1 MKLRELLSSQPGDP
15 VCDWQDR
22 LVRALLRADTLA
34 VYARLCVRTLAPTR
48 GAAARRSVRP
58 PDAAKADLVWRVL
71 KSLSTI
77 ARFVD
82 NSLRQELLTA
92 LAHTQLLEH
101 AARAL
106 LHAAQSIQPAS
117 SAGTSGAAA
126 ASGTGLPP
134 DSWTTVSGVAT
145 TFADV
150 LSCLVGADLG
160 TSALCPRPRERD
172 ASVEVSQNSR
182 QLQLLEQLRPL
193 LAGHC
198 VQLCAGWASLCAA
211 MTVRQRAA
219 DGSAPQGL
227 VPTASQLWHGLPSE
241 LIRPLQLPPHA
252 TVSSQD
258 MVRAATLALP
268 LVLQVTVSGPCD
280 LAIAQPPLGYDRLPH
295 RQPQPQ
301 RPLAGPSAAGSAAAE
316 GPAAAPA
323 PASYSAVNA
332 YGLLK
337 ALWHCLACDSG
348 SYMCNLCTVAA
359 LMARLLTELRPR
371 QAAVLLPSWWRLLAQ
386 EPSMLIEGYGLAQD
400 TGELLRLQLNAP
412 PPAAWAVGLTDAA
425 SVAVASVDW
434 PPEVQGAEAA
444 TAAKAAASLARERD
458 PSYSLRCALDAGLL
472 SAMER
477 CLRAPQAWR
486 QADSATELLHV
497 VNCVLRYSG
506 VWPAVLARGPVQQA
520 VSLIATL
527 GAAARLLQE
536 KDTSLDVIRGVSH
549 VTTRFR

>member
-1 MKLRELLSSQPGDP
+1 MPPRRARVPATLESRIKQGLQYFADLREDTAADVARAEDLEDALLEADVNIISNTGILSGIVAAHGWAARALAVDVLNDSAYVAFVATATKLRELLSSQPGDP
-15 VCDWQDR
+15 VCDRQDR

-241 LIRPLQLPPHA
+241 LIRPLQLPPQA

-258 MVRAATLALP
+258 MVRTATLVRIRYSTA
-268 LVLQVTVSGPCD
+268 D
-280 LAIAQPPLGYDRLPH
+280 AQD
-295 RQPQPQ
+295 
-301 RPLAGPSAAGSAAAE
+301 
-316 GPAAAPA
+316 
-323 PASYSAVNA
+323 
-332 YGLLK
+332 GLL
-337 ALWHCLACDSG
+337 
-348 SYMCNLCTVAA
+348 
-359 LMARLLTELRPR
+359 R
-371 QAAVLLPSWWRLLAQ
+371 
-386 EPSMLIEGYGLAQD
+386 
-400 TGELLRLQLNAP
+400 
-412 PPAAWAVGLTDAA
+412 
-425 SVAVASVDW
+425 
-434 PPEVQGAEAA
+434 
-444 TAAKAAASLARERD
+444 
-458 PSYSLRCALDAGLL
+458 
-472 SAMER
+472 
-477 CLRAPQAWR
+477 
-486 QADSATELLHV
+486 
-497 VNCVLRYSG
+497 
-506 VWPAVLARGPVQQA
+506 
-520 VSLIATL
+520 
-527 GAAARLLQE
+527 
-536 KDTSLDVIRGVSH
+536 
-549 VTTRFR
+549 

>member
-1 MKLRELLSSQPGDP
+1 M
-15 VCDWQDR
+15 
-22 LVRALLRADTLA
+22 TLA
-34 VYARLCVRTLAPTR
+34 R
-48 GAAARRSVRP
+48 
-58 PDAAKADLVWRVL
+58 
-71 KSLSTI
+71 
-77 ARFVD
+77 
-82 NSLRQELLTA
+82 
-92 LAHTQLLEH
+92 H
-101 AARAL
+101 
-106 LHAAQSIQPAS
+106 
-117 SAGTSGAAA
+117 
-126 ASGTGLPP
+126 
-134 DSWTTVSGVAT
+134 
-145 TFADV
+145 
-150 LSCLVGADLG
+150 
-160 TSALCPRPRERD
+160 
-172 ASVEVSQNSR
+172 
-182 QLQLLEQLRPL
+182 L
-193 LAGHC
+193 LA
-198 VQLCAGWASLCAA
+198 A
-211 MTVRQRAA
+211 
-219 DGSAPQGL
+219 
-227 VPTASQLWHGLPSE
+227 
-241 LIRPLQLPPHA
+241 LQ
-252 TVSSQD
+252 
-258 MVRAATLALP
+258 ALP
-268 LVLQVTVSGPCD
+268 MVLQVTVSGPCD

-371 QAAVLLPSWWRLLAQ
+371 QAAVLLPSWWQLLAQ
-386 EPSMLIEGYGLAQD
+386 EPSMLIEGYRLARD
-400 TGELLRLQLNAP
+400 AGELLRLQLNAP
-412 PPAAWAVGLTDAA
+412 PPAAWAAGVTDAA
-425 SVAVASVDW
+425 SVAAASVDW
-434 PPEVQGAEAA
+434 PPEAAEVQDAEAA

-472 SAMER
+472 SVMER

-486 QADSATELLHV
+486 QSDSVSKLLYV